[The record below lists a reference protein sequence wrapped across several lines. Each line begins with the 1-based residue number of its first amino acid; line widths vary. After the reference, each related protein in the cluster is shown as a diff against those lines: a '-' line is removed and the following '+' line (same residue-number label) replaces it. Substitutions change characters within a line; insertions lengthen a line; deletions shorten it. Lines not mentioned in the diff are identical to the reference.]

1 MMGHYVRRSRAKEQ
15 SVGDPAGVNAPQNPA
30 LWTDLQCRSRQLP
43 LAATNKRRSEA
54 ASPRHAPTGADRLPL
69 NAQDRGARETMPM
82 SSLTYRMG
90 ELFSGPGGMALGAR
104 VAAQSVPGISLRHAW
119 ANDYDLE
126 TCKTYLR
133 NILLPE
139 YGSDAKLED
148 SATGISSEGGSVVHQ
163 NVHDLDIDSLGEID
177 GFAFGFPCND
187 YSLVGEWKGLHGEYG
202 PLYSYGVKVL
212 ASKKPQWFVAENVSG
227 LRGANEGKAFKQILE
242 HLQEPEEG
250 LRYRI
255 VPHLYSFDEYGVPQ
269 RRERIVIVGI
279 REDLDVDFRVPAPE
293 IYAGV
298 DVTAKTALTAPPIA
312 PDASNNEIS
321 QLSARV
327 VERLSF
333 LRPGEHAFSP
343 RALQEMPKRLHIN
356 TRTTISTTYKKL
368 EPDKPSYTVTGGG
381 GGGSYIYHWDANR
394 ALTNRE
400 RARLQTFPDDF
411 VFEGRKESVR
421 KQIGM
426 AVPVQGA
433 AAIFTA
439 LFKSFAGIP
448 YAFVAPNIAF
458 NNAFALEQ
466 SHAE

>member
-1 MMGHYVRRSRAKEQ
+1 M
-15 SVGDPAGVNAPQNPA
+15 
-30 LWTDLQCRSRQLP
+30 TDQ
-43 LAATNKRRSEA
+43 
-54 ASPRHAPTGADRLPL
+54 
-69 NAQDRGARETMPM
+69 
-82 SSLTYRMG
+82 TYRMG

-104 VAAQSVPGISLRHAW
+104 LAAQSIDGVSLRHAW
-119 ANDYDLE
+119 ANDYDLD
-126 TCKTYLR
+126 TCKTYLK
-133 NILLPE
+133 NILVPE
-139 YGSDAKLED
+139 YDDDAKLVE
-148 SATGISSEGGSVVHQ
+148 SATALPAGGGGVVHQ
-163 NVHDLDIDSLGEID
+163 NVHDLDIDALGEID

-202 PLYSYGVKVL
+202 PLYTYGVKVL

-227 LRGANEGKAFKQILE
+227 LRGANEGRAFKQILE
-242 HLQEPEEG
+242 HLQSPEDG
-250 LRYRI
+250 LRYRL

-279 REDLDVDFRVPAPE
+279 REDLDVDFRVPSPN
-293 IYAGV
+293 IYADI
-298 DVTAKTALTAPPIA
+298 DVTAKSALTVPPIA
-312 PDASNNEIS
+312 LNASNHEIAR
-321 QLSARV
+321 LSAQV

-356 TRTTISTTYKKL
+356 TRTTISTTYKRL

-381 GGGSYIYHWDANR
+381 GGGSYIYHWILNR

-411 VFEGRKESVR
+411 VFEGLRESVR

-426 AVPVQGA
+426 AVPVHGA
-433 AAIFTA
+433 TAIFAA

-448 YAFVAPNIAF
+448 YPSIESNIEF
-458 NNAFALEQ
+458 ENAFAPEQ
-466 SHAE
+466 VQAA